1 MPRMNGYEATKHIRD
16 MYPDANIPIIAL
28 SANAFQEDKEQ
39 SIAAGMNDHVAKPID
54 IKQLL
59 IIVARYIK

>member
-1 MPRMNGYEATKHIRD
+1 MLFLIIREL
-16 MYPDANIPIIAL
+16 YPKSKTPIIAL

-59 IIVARYIK
+59 AVLARFFK